1 MILPTLLVWGL
12 SCKHDSLVSPSHIA
26 LVGRGTMSEVPG
38 AMALGE
44 LAIVFRRGTVCS
56 SQFKSV
62 QERRLTSHKS
72 PQGPDL

>member
-44 LAIVFRRGTVCS
+44 LAIVFRRGTVC
-56 SQFKSV
+56 
-62 QERRLTSHKS
+62 
-72 PQGPDL
+72 